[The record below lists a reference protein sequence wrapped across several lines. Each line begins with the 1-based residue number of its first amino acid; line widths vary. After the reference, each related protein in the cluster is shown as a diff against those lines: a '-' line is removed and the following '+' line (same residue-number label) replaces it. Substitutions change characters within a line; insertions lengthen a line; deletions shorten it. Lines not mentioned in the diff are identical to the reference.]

1 MIKILIV
8 DDSPT
13 EVALLESIFH
23 HEKDFSIVGVAK
35 NGEEAVAKVQVL
47 KPDIITMD
55 ILMPVMNGLEATRAI
70 MSRFPIPIV
79 IISSAINNESM
90 PITFE
95 ALEAG
100 ALAVLAKPIRDNDA
114 SYTKSRQKIV
124 DMVRSMA
131 EIHVIK
137 RRFFTKKQENKL
149 IHKPSSTET
158 KRSYEVIVI
167 GSSVGGP
174 QALKTI
180 FTTLPYDFPL
190 PIVVVQH
197 MTRGF
202 INGFATWLNNNINLT
217 VKIAEDRE
225 VLKPGTIYFAQDS
238 YHTEIKRE
246 QGKLVIKLKTGPS
259 VSGFCPSVTVLF
271 QSVARICGSAAIGII
286 LTGMG
291 NDGAQGLLELKKA
304 KAHTLIQDP
313 DSTVVFGMAGVAQ
326 SLGAVDKVIEL
337 DNMAS
342 YLTRVVSSQ
351 GGVKS

>member
-13 EVALLESIFH
+13 EIALLESIFSS
-23 HEKDFSIVGVAK
+23 EKDFSIVGVAK
-35 NGEEAVAKVQVL
+35 NGEEAIAQVQAL

-55 ILMPVMNGLEATRAI
+55 ILMPVMNGLEATRII
-70 MSRFPIPIV
+70 MSQFPLPIV
-79 IISSAINNESM
+79 IISSAINSESM
-90 PITFE
+90 PTTFE

-100 ALAVLAKPIRDNDA
+100 ALGVLEKPILDNSDNYIRA
-114 SYTKSRQKIV
+114 RQKIV
-124 DMVRSMA
+124 DMVRSMS

-137 RRFFTKKQENKL
+137 RRFFTKKQKPKL
-149 IHKPSSTET
+149 VREPVLNET
-158 KRSYEVIVI
+158 KHSYEMIAI

-180 FTTLPYDFPL
+180 FALLPRDFPL

-202 INGFATWLNNNINLT
+202 IGGFATWLNNNTALT
-217 VKIAEDRE
+217 VKVAEDRE
-225 VLKPGTIYFAQDS
+225 VIKSGTIYFAQDS
-238 YHTEIKRE
+238 YHTEVKRE
-246 QGKLVIKLKTGPS
+246 QGNLIIKLKASPP
-259 VSGFCPSVTVLF
+259 VSGFCPSITVLF
-271 QSVARICGSAAIGII
+271 QSVAKACGSGAIGII

-304 KAHTLIQDP
+304 KAHTLIQD
-313 DSTVVFGMAGVAQ
+313 SNSAVVFGMAGVAQ

-337 DNMAS
+337 NNMAN
-342 YLTRVVSSQ
+342 YLLTVVSPHT
-351 GGVKS
+351 